1 MTNYDETIG
10 LITFI
15 FCIRSNDN
23 AFFPFI
29 SNILSSSCNLNSFH
43 CLYRYDATCQ
53 GKNS

>member
-1 MTNYDETIG
+1 MTNYDETIR

-23 AFFPFI
+23 TFFPFI

-43 CLYRYDATCQ
+43 CLYSC
-53 GKNS
+53 NSTS